1 MSARSAC
8 PRPKSIASSKHCSPA
23 NSRRSR
29 SASRCAC
36 STRRRLARR
45 RRALPWSRIGP
56 KRSPSPTRATCTTAF
71 GRRGSSP
78 GRRSRSSSGA
88 SGAGAERHSGHAR
101 GLSARRQADQLH
113 RRQGGAGDRPPRARL
128 QEPRRHQR
136 LSHPGLEVR
145 DSRRAVRHREG
156 RDPRAVL
163 LAVGGRRAASLAARR
178 ARWGRG
184 PRPHVLAVREL
195 QGWERRRDGRGDVS
209 GTRPRR
215 RVARDSGVGALPL
228 ADGLRIA
235 QFDRRRAD
243 GTGVDLPLAAG
254 FAVHVLGKRRTGR
267 IDHFRPPSEH
277 QPPRRGDRESVP
289 DPTDRPMKVA
299 VVGGGAWGTALAD
312 LLARKGEQVTIWARE
327 AEVVDSVNRRHVNE
341 MFLPG
346 ASLAPALTAEGDLA
360 AAIRGAETIVSAA
373 PSHAVRPVMAEA
385 AQALDRSRPLIVSAS
400 KGLDPDRLERPS
412 CVPAAVLP
420 AAAPVAVLSGPSF
433 AWEVFQQQPTAVVA
447 AATDHGVAQRTQRVF
462 STNYFRVYSHTDVVG
477 VELAGA
483 LKNVIALAPGIL
495 EGLGLGFNT
504 RAALIQRGLAGITR
518 LGVTLGAQ
526 ATTFAGLAGMGD
538 LILTSTG
545 ALSRNRTLGVALG
558 QGQTLEQALAGKPAV
573 VEGVNTTRTAVAL
586 GERHGVDLPIAR
598 EVANVL
604 FKNKP
609 PRQAVSDLM
618 ERELKAEGEGRDR

>member
-101 GLSARRQADQLH
+101 VLSARRHADQLH

-235 QFDRRRAD
+235 QFDRCRAD

-385 AQALDRSRPLIVSAS
+385 AQALDRSRPLLVSAS

-412 CVPAAVLP
+412 CVLA
-420 AAAPVAVLSGPSF
+420 
-433 AWEVFQQQPTAVVA
+433 EV
-447 AATDHGVAQRTQRVF
+447 
-462 STNYFRVYSHTDVVG
+462 
-477 VELAGA
+477 
-483 LKNVIALAPGIL
+483 
-495 EGLGLGFNT
+495 
-504 RAALIQRGLAGITR
+504 TR

-618 ERELKAEGEGRDR
+618 ERELKAETR